1 MKIKYK
7 IGTDS
12 KGNYKV
18 RFVYKYDSGLVVQET
33 HHLPYPAS
41 AENAGK
47 ICQYTNVYMHSL
59 RSKLRQDTTGKDNTT
74 EGVQHGEKRDQHDN
88 NRSRRAIQG
97 ERPIEAHRQN

>member
-18 RFVYKYDSGLVVQET
+18 RFAYTYDSGLVVQET

-41 AENAGK
+41 AENAEQV
-47 ICQYTNVYMHSL
+47 CRYTGLYMHSL
-59 RSKLRQDTTGKDNTT
+59 RSRLRQDTKGK
-74 EGVQHGEKRDQHDN
+74 EQAAEVIQHGEKRDQHGDN
-88 NRSRRAIQG
+88 KNRRFVQG
-97 ERPIEAHRQN
+97 ERKAEAHG

>member
-12 KGNYKV
+12 KGDYKV
-18 RFVYKYDSGLVVQET
+18 RFIYRYASGLVVQET

-88 NRSRRAIQG
+88 NRSRRAVQN
-97 ERPIEAHRQN
+97 EHPSESHRQN